1 MSPTNRTTNTPAPR
15 RVTAATFTDAVLTT
29 DGDARPAAPQDGKA
43 YGLREVYA
51 LLGCDR
57 IELIRTRVPGV
68 ILLCD
73 EEGGMVAEPAVNRTA
88 SMLAGTPIVGNV
100 LACHTSRF
108 R

>member
-1 MSPTNRTTNTPAPR
+1 MSTANTTAAPR
-15 RVTAATFTDAVLTT
+15 RVTAATFADAVLTT

-57 IELIRTRVPGV
+57 VEVVYTRVPGV
-68 ILLCD
+68 ILVCD
-73 EEGGMVAEPAVNRTA
+73 EDGGMVAEPAVNRAA
-88 SMLAGTPIVGNV
+88 SVLAGTTIVGNV